1 MRVDMDSDQPMT
13 EHCRRVPSNHA
24 AGRSSD
30 SAQGQPEW
38 AVIACSACPWRSQA
52 RGPRLGLSWSKRN
65 HRVRAVE
72 KVGPWIQKLMQLTG
86 CAVFIGP
93 LFPRARLGALSPLTL
108 PLSSMAVTALGRPR
122 SAKRGQTGP
131 PLTRTVGIFRRRPAV
146 ALPKLRSPYL
156 YGMVT
161 KASPCSKTPPAC
173 AVIRLRLR
181 APRQDGQVRWDEP
194 GQVCSDERPAFP
206 T

>member
-93 LFPRARLGALSPLTL
+93 VFPRAAAWRPL
-108 PLSSMAVTALGRPR
+108 PLALAPFQHGGDGAGHPR
-122 SAKRGQTGP
+122 RAERGQTA
-131 PLTRTVGIFRRRPAV
+131 LADTRRRYF
-146 ALPKLRSPYL
+146 SPPS
-156 YGMVT
+156 GGGTTTVT
-161 KASPCSKTPPAC
+161 LAIHT
-173 AVIRLRLR
+173 V
-181 APRQDGQVRWDEP
+181 W
-194 GQVCSDERPAFP
+194 
-206 T
+206 